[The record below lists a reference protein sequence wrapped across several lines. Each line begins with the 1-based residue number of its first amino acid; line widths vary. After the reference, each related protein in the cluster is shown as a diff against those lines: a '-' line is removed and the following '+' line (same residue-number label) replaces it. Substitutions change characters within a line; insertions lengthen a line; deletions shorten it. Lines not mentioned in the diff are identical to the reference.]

1 MAIIPHP
8 LHTLQSP
15 SPAPL
20 HATSPSS
27 AWTKLQVPED
37 QIEAR
42 KVPMQSSQKLKL
54 YPNWIPFH
62 PSIPMSWLMRKK
74 KKMMRDY
81 RLMTKHWIELQSRR
95 IRIQVKLLPQLQIH
109 LIMYCVYPWSKN
121 TLKKSHFFKIMI
133 KTILQKKFE
142 FSRQKCSIHLNF
154 ISIFPVCFC

>member
-1 MAIIPHP
+1 MVNKQLINVIKQLSKSKQTADKCKQTADVCKQTAELLIFGAKIHIYFFIQIMAIIPHP

-81 RLMTKHWIELQSRR
+81 RLMTKH
-95 IRIQVKLLPQLQIH
+95 
-109 LIMYCVYPWSKN
+109 
-121 TLKKSHFFKIMI
+121 
-133 KTILQKKFE
+133 
-142 FSRQKCSIHLNF
+142 
-154 ISIFPVCFC
+154 